1 MLEYYYGEADS
12 PVLPPATLITMHW
25 NISAQNNIIP
35 ISSRMKPICLS
46 HLMKTIIRLWQK
58 LWKSDSSTGRGR
70 VSMMPLWSPSDL
82 AEAMMEYL
90 DCECTYFPSMTDDD
104 PHHVGIQLCQ
114 TGKCQRGLCAGF
126 D

>member
-1 MLEYYYGEADS
+1 MLDTTMGSRTAHTS
-12 PVLPPATLITMHW
+12 PATLI
-25 NISAQNNIIP
+25 NYALEYFGSEQYYSDKFQDEAYLFIP
-35 ISSRMKPICLS
+35 FDENYYQAMAKVMEKRFAN
-46 HLMKTIIRLWQK
+46 WQGQSFDEAT
-58 LWKSDSSTGRGR
+58 LE
-70 VSMMPLWSPSDL
+70 PSDL